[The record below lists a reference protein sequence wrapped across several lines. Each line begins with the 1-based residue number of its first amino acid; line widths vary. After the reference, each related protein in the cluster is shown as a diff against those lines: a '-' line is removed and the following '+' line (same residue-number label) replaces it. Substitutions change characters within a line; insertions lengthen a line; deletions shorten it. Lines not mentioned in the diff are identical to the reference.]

1 VKLIAHLRW
10 GMLTV
15 LLWRV
20 ATYAGDKKDN
30 PKPPAVQM
38 VDSGSFGVFV
48 RGQRVVTE
56 SFSVQQDNGV
66 SIVKSHCRKLPIRPG
81 PGKNRTCR

>member
-1 VKLIAHLRW
+1 MTPIAHARCIAYIRW
-10 GMLTV
+10 GI
-15 LLWRV
+15 V
-20 ATYAGDKKDN
+20 AVMAGSAGAYASDKKDN
-30 PKPPAVQM
+30 PKPAAVKM

-66 SIVKSHCRKLPIRPG
+66 SI
-81 PGKNRTCR
+81 